1 MKYHNDQWN
10 INNDNR
16 NNMKAVFQRSV
27 LRKRC
32 LKSRFGMGVLL

>member
-16 NNMKAVFQRSV
+16 YNMKQSSREVF
-27 LRKRC
+27 LGK
-32 LKSRFGMGVLL
+32 GA